1 MKIAVTGAC
10 GYIGS
15 HTLVDL
21 IQHGFEVISI
31 DNNSRSTPEILEG
44 VTAITGKIVPH
55 YPIDMCHLDDLEQ
68 VFVQNPD
75 IVGVIHFA
83 AYKWVGESVD
93 KPLLY
98 YHNNLQALL
107 NLLKCIQKFDIPY
120 HVFSSSCSVYGNPDA
135 LPVTEE
141 TPLAL
146 AESPYAMT
154 KQIGE
159 RIISDFSRLGV
170 NANVLLRY
178 FNPVGAHP
186 SAKIGEIQPIPQN
199 LVPFITQTA
208 IGLRPALSVFGNDY
222 DTRDGTC
229 LRDYIHVS
237 DIAHAH
243 TLALQ
248 HLVKHQIQRNYCEVF
263 NLGSGEGATVLE
275 VIAAFE
281 RATGEKLAYQIVD
294 RRAGDVAKIYANRH
308 KATHVL
314 GWQPQY
320 KLDDMMRTAWQWQLR
335 LQEHPID
342 FPVIG

>member
-55 YPIDMCHLDDLEQ
+55 YPIDMCQLDDLEQ

-159 RIISDFSRLGV
+159 RI
-170 NANVLLRY
+170 
-178 FNPVGAHP
+178 
-186 SAKIGEIQPIPQN
+186 
-199 LVPFITQTA
+199 
-208 IGLRPALSVFGNDY
+208 
-222 DTRDGTC
+222 
-229 LRDYIHVS
+229 
-237 DIAHAH
+237 
-243 TLALQ
+243 
-248 HLVKHQIQRNYCEVF
+248 
-263 NLGSGEGATVLE
+263 
-275 VIAAFE
+275 
-281 RATGEKLAYQIVD
+281 
-294 RRAGDVAKIYANRH
+294 
-308 KATHVL
+308 
-314 GWQPQY
+314 
-320 KLDDMMRTAWQWQLR
+320 
-335 LQEHPID
+335 
-342 FPVIG
+342 